1 MIIRFLKRKFR
12 RRLTDEV
19 GYPTISGI
27 WIENPVDAV
36 LVNTDSGKVLAF
48 VSEDGCDDCDVT
60 VYVSPLRAFRLSRNN
75 EGFLLSLRPLP
86 RCAVKLPT
94 FRSMEEAK
102 SAVELAFEGEL

>member
-1 MIIRFLKRKFR
+1 MIIRFLKQKFR
-12 RRLTDEV
+12 RRLTDEF

-27 WIENPVDAV
+27 WIENLADAV
-36 LVNTDSGKVLAF
+36 LVNTDSGKVHAV
-48 VSEDGCDDCDVT
+48 VSDDGCDEYHVT

-102 SAVELAFEGEL
+102 GAVELAFEGEL